1 MPTPNASIAVVNSS
15 EVSTAKVVSSGTGVA
30 QIAIVNNTV
39 AVTPTSGFSGKTQ
52 VVVQVT
58 QENTVTTVKVPVTVL
73 PQAPIKPIV
82 DPVSAIETKVDW
94 NASPNAIGYQV
105 IVDGK
110 IACVTSSSQTECN
123 VPQLI
128 GPKTD
133 VQVLSRGGSALKSD
147 PVPAVYT
154 NKDPVVAGLVNFA
167 NNSYVLSA
175 SEKTKLREL
184 AATIKAEGFTNVVIA
199 GHTDPNTGVN
209 NQTLSENRAKATA
222 AYLQKFVPKLNVK
235 VEGYAATQRT
245 GSGNDEVVYANDRRA
260 EIKVW

>member
-1 MPTPNASIAVVNSS
+1 MAVVNSS
-15 EVSTAKVVSSGTGVA
+15 EVSTAKVVSAGTGVA

-58 QENTVTTVKVPVTVL
+58 QENTITTVKVPVTVL

-82 DPVSAIETKVDW
+82 DPQSSTETKVDW

-105 IVDGK
+105 FVDGK
-110 IACVTSSSQTECN
+110 IACVTGAGQTECN
-123 VPQLI
+123 VPQLL
-128 GPKTD
+128 GPKSD
-133 VQVLSRGGSALKSD
+133 VQVLSRGGSLLKSD

-154 NKDPVVAGLVNFA
+154 NKDPIVAGLVNFA
-167 NNSYVLSA
+167 NNSYVLTS
-175 SEKTKLREL
+175 SEKAKLREL
-184 AATIKAEGFTNVVIA
+184 ATTIKAEGFTNVVIS

-209 NQTLSENRAKATA
+209 NQVLSENRAKATA
-222 AYLQKFVPKLNVK
+222 EYLQKFVPKLTVK
-235 VEGYAATQRT
+235 VQGFAATQRT
-245 GSGNDEVVYANDRRA
+245 GNGNDEIVYANDRRA